1 MFFFGWEKHE
11 FSIMKNCLS
20 SRWSTHHEL
29 TTTIMPRKANPP
41 AGWTPQLELIIK
53 GYAESGFDW
62 REDTKNF
69 SSQAIRNYASSRYY
83 SHGRRAA
90 SLSPPR
96 STTMAKSDKSSDELS
111 FKMHALSLSKEYGLD
126 SHNMHQLK
134 KGIHNPGNI
143 LLDLVENI
151 PVGDGTTTDAALF
164 VTHLY
169 PLVHTL
175 STYGELI
182 DSKTKENKA
191 TSAVIIKRPSLA
203 SIYTHKSA
211 PPAASDA
218 SAATAST
225 ATAPPTT
232 NMAKFAAKL
241 KKDTGIKATATDDA
255 ITMAAGQ
262 VTTALKGLPDIV
274 KIFNNLPTPKELGAK
289 VGRMYDGDAVKPDLT
304 YHTGHFNG
312 NNGNKLKAQYIKV
325 EFEYQSVKEE
335 AVVFG
340 FLIPIKGTE
349 SIYDLKSP
357 VAATD
362 ETDNL
367 KNFLGRGTSTT

>member
-1 MFFFGWEKHE
+1 MA
-11 FSIMKNCLS
+11 
-20 SRWSTHHEL
+20 
-29 TTTIMPRKANPP
+29 RKANPP
-41 AGWTPQLELIIK
+41 AGWTHQLELIIK

-83 SHGRRAA
+83 SYGRRAA

-96 STTMAKSDKSSDELS
+96 STTMAKSDKSSDELA
-111 FKMHALSLSKEYGLD
+111 FKMHALSLSKEHGFD
-126 SHNMHQLK
+126 PHNMHQLK
-134 KGIHNPGNI
+134 KGIHNPNDI
-143 LLDLVENI
+143 FLDLVEKI
-151 PVGDGTTTDAALF
+151 PVGDGTTTDAAMV

-175 STYGELI
+175 STQGELI

-191 TSAVIIKRPSLA
+191 TSAVIIERPSLA

-211 PPAASDA
+211 PAASG
-218 SAATAST
+218 AST

-255 ITMAAGQ
+255 ITMATGQ

-289 VGRMYDGDAVKPDLT
+289 PGRMYDGDAVKPDLT

-325 EFEYQSVKEE
+325 EFEYQGVKEE
-335 AVVFG
+335 AVLFG
-340 FLIPIKGTE
+340 FLIPIKGSE

-357 VAATD
+357 VAAAD
-362 ETDNL
+362 ETDDL
-367 KNFLGRGTSTT
+367 KTFLGRGTSTT